1 MKFQNGI
8 EGKSSGKLAKAIAE
22 ANAEIAANPII
33 RTAKGR
39 ESCRHPLTTDQMV
52 EAGKELA
59 ASQIELRQLDDDFKS
74 VRDEWKSR
82 ISAVEARLTAQTGRI
97 SRGYDIK
104 ETECTITF
112 DTPDPG
118 LKTCA
123 RNDTGERVWVRE
135 MTDADKQLVLDL
147 DDEATAGTE
156 GGDK

>member
-1 MKFQNGI
+1 MSAKKIILDMTREAI
-8 EGKSSGKLAKAIAE
+8 EEKIAHLGH
-22 ANAEIAANPII
+22 PV